1 MCPRCAPLG
10 LFITTAA
17 AEGARRHHEAVLLAR
32 AGRQAEREA
41 EYERIKRAAEA
52 ATQGYLVTR
61 QGQARGITDH
71 EILTRRQAIFDR
83 HASEEA
89 RNYFLDHS
97 RPTAAYSGARTR
109 GSPAATPNANARPA
123 GPRRTGRSRSG
134 RAGPSTS
141 P

>member
-1 MCPRCAPLG
+1 MCPRCARLG

-32 AGRQAEREA
+32 AGSKTEREA
-41 EYERIKRAAEA
+41 EYQRIKRAAKA
-52 ATQGYLVTR
+52 ATQGYLVTT
-61 QGQARGITDH
+61 QGHSRGITDH

-97 RPTAAYSGARTR
+97 RPTAAYFRGRDTR
-109 GSPAATPNANARPA
+109 VTGRYTERKRQAA